1 MDHYL
6 QITTKC
12 NMACEHCCFNCG
24 GDQPYEHMSMAT
36 LKKAFKFMY
45 ALAPGDTINIGGGEP
60 TVHPDFW
67 NMFGAIM
74 EFAAKSEARVFM
86 VTNGKLQFRAMALSM
101 LSASESEDG
110 FRIELSADSFHERIP
125 SMVTDTFKR
134 NNCYV
139 RDNNYYSSYIESGRA
154 RETSAYGKG
163 AHMFEHPDS
172 DNTSCVCDAVFIS
185 PNGDIRQCG
194 CEGRW
199 NLNYDWEPTPVLGNV
214 NGVWPSKEKLL
225 NEDQEHI
232 GCWRGMPEVKLPA
245 SGG

>member
-45 ALAPGDTINIGGGEP
+45 AFGPVCNIAIGGGEP
-60 TVHPDFW
+60 TIHPDFW

-74 EFAAKSEARVFM
+74 EFAAKNEARVFM

-101 LSASESEDG
+101 LCNSASESG
-110 FRIELSADSFHERIP
+110 FAVELSADSFHEEI
-125 SMVTDTFKR
+125 SNSVISAFKH
-134 NNCYV
+134 NDCHV
-139 RDNNYYSSYIESGRA
+139 RENRDYSVYSESGRA
-154 RETSAYGKG
+154 RETGAYGQT
-163 AHMFEHPDS
+163 AYMFDHPDS
-172 DNTSCVCDAVFIS
+172 NNTSCLCDSTFIY
-185 PNGDIRQCG
+185 PNGDIKQCG

-199 NLNYDWEPTPVLGNV
+199 NLNDDWEPNPILGNV
-214 NGVWPSKEKLL
+214 SAVWPSKSKLF
-225 NEDQEHI
+225 NEDGDYI
-232 GCWRGMPEVKLPA
+232 GCWKGMP
-245 SGG
+245 SI